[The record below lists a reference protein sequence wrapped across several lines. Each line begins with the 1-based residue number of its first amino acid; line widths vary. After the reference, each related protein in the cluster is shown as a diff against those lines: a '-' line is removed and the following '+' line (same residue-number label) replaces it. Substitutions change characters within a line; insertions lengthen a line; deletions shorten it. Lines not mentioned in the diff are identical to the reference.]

1 MIDQREDGWSKEL
14 TLATV
19 LMAIAFC
26 VNAMPHRGTK
36 PGHDDLLIILH
47 MTLKDRSYFSGTKS
61 NLKDFPCQLETVVAN
76 CSFDDSDITLKSKA
90 FRSLFSN
97 EFSPG

>member
-1 MIDQREDGWSKEL
+1 MQ
-14 TLATV
+14 
-19 LMAIAFC
+19 
-26 VNAMPHRGTK
+26 
-36 PGHDDLLIILH
+36 GHTEEEWYDDVFDTILH

-97 EFSPG
+97 EFSPE